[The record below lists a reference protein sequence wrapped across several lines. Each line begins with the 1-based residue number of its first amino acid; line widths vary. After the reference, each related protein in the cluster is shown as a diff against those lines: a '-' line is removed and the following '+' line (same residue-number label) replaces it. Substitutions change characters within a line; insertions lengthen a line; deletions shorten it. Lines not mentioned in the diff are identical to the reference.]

1 MEEMMSQLLAKVVA
15 GEGSVSVIALVI
27 ITNILSFLG
36 ARRTSKD
43 TRDSDI
49 LDKTMLRQKEL
60 DDQQK
65 EMVSQFRTELER
77 MREEIR
83 TTREE
88 NNERRADNERLY
100 EKNQEL
106 MSDIHNEKLNGL
118 KQERDIEALQ
128 KIINEREEELF
139 KVQLQNTELA
149 RIVDERRQ

>member
-15 GEGSVSVIALVI
+15 GEGSASVIALVI

-43 TRDSDI
+43 TKDSDI

-106 MSDIHNEKLNGL
+106 MSDIHNEKLHGL
-118 KQERDIEALQ
+118 KQERDIESLQ
-128 KIINEREEELF
+128 QIINDREEELF

-149 RIVDERRQ
+149 RIIDERSR